1 MTVPSVVKSERRV
14 AFGPKVK
21 TEATVVQVKREPK
34 TEPSTS
40 TSSKLTSRSTRSRN
54 NKQSN
59 RTNSVPAV
67 AQTQTFKNTNRHHH
81 SNRSKKKKH
90 GKHNRKSKK
99 HKQPQP
105 TPQLP
110 LAENSSQL
118 PPWLLTPPSCTHD
131 PYLEAV
137 DYARFCDLT
146 PEERSN
152 RDAIVSTIT
161 QLAKQR
167 FPESATHLFGSYA
180 TGLHIPGSD
189 IDLVITG
196 GNLKG
201 MTKTVRTQRGFATN
215 VMPIKKA
222 RVPILKFNAIV
233 PRGSSGR
240 GPGGFSIDNNNN
252 SQQQQQQKQE
262 QQQQE
267 EKKQQRKTECLE
279 RIIQCDV
286 SFDHIS
292 GLDAVTF
299 VRQAIIDYP
308 EARPIFLVAKT
319 LLRQHQLNDVCF
331 GGLGSFTLFNM
342 VISHLQQWQNNFSN
356 IVPLSLKSKR
366 LLESFFTLYGTNLS
380 VTTIGISTRDGG
392 SYYDRATRYPDAK
405 MKGQGIS
412 VEDPTLTTNE
422 LGTNCYKLGVI
433 RKLFEDAA
441 KALRE
446 WSVNKKDT
454 ATTPLSALLKITGE
468 MKRRRYSVVETLK
481 TTLKEELIVD
491 LRDALNLVDGV
502 VVVEMKGM
510 DNMKMDTNSC
520 VWCQRTVAQ
529 KAEGAQQQEVV
540 VLDDS
545 DDSDKDEIT
554 VLE

>member
-1 MTVPSVVKSERRV
+1 MTAPSIKTERRV

-21 TEATVVQVKREPK
+21 TEPTTVQVKREPK
-34 TEPSTS
+34 IEP
-40 TSSKLTSRSTRSRN
+40 KLTPRPRSRN
-54 NKQSN
+54 RNNKHNNTMPGVQ
-59 RTNSVPAV
+59 
-67 AQTQTFKNTNRHHH
+67 QTQTFKGNNHTFANHNQKHK
-81 SNRSKKKKH
+81 SKKKKH
-90 GKHNRKSKK
+90 GKHHRKP
-99 HKQPQP
+99 KQKQP
-105 TPQLP
+105 TPQVP

-118 PPWLLTPPSCTHD
+118 PPWLLTPSSCTHN

-146 PEERSN
+146 PGERSS
-152 RDAIVSTIT
+152 RDAIVSTIRH
-161 QLAKQR
+161 LAQQR
-167 FPESATHLFGSYA
+167 FPDSATHLFGSYA

-196 GNLKG
+196 GSLKG
-201 MTKTVRTQRGFATN
+201 MTKTVRTQRGFATH

-233 PRGSSGR
+233 PH
-240 GPGGFSIDNNNN
+240 GGAGTENNNN
-252 SQQQQQQKQE
+252 RQQQQQQQKQ
-262 QQQQE
+262 Q
-267 EKKQQRKTECLE
+267 KKQETECLE

-299 VRQAIIDYP
+299 VRQVIIDYP

-319 LLRQHQLNDVCF
+319 LLRQHQLNDVGF

-342 VISHLQQWQNNFSN
+342 VISHLQQWQNNFGN
-356 IVPLSLKSKR
+356 IISLSEKSKR

-380 VTTIGISTRDGG
+380 VKTIGISTRDGG
-392 SYYDRATRYPDAK
+392 SYYDRLTRYPDAK
-405 MKGQGIS
+405 MPGQGIS

-446 WSVNKKDT
+446 WSVDKKDT
-454 ATTPLSALLKITGE
+454 ATTPLSAVLKITRE
-468 MKRRRYSVVETLK
+468 MKRRRPSVVETLK

-491 LRDALNLVDGV
+491 LRDALNLVEGV
-502 VVVEMKGM
+502 VAVPTTKGM
-510 DNMKMDTNSC
+510 EEKIDIDQC
-520 VWCQRTVAQ
+520 AWCQRTVAQ
-529 KAEGAQQQEVV
+529 KQEVAQQEEVV
-540 VLDDS
+540 VLDNDS
-545 DDSDKDEIT
+545 DNSNKNEII